1 MKKVIY
7 ITRSF
12 PVHSQTF
19 IVNQVIAAINEGFEV
34 GVLTYHL
41 NNFDESSQ
49 ISDLKKN
56 NIEAITHPV
65 DFKIP
70 KNRFL
75 RYIKGLFLFFKY
87 FKYNRISAYNTI
99 SEHWFFQPFLVDYFI
114 NYQDVDVFHIHFANS
129 GLDIA
134 AMKKIGVIKG
144 DLILSV
150 HGFSVHSKNETE
162 KQKLIA
168 TNMNLFQQSKYI
180 TVNSPYLFDKMINLQ
195 CDQSKLRIVPM
206 GVDTDFF
213 TDESIKTI
221 KNKALG
227 LISVGRLIPLK
238 GHKYGIEALKKL
250 INEGI
255 SVHYTIIGIGREEDT
270 LKTLVKE
277 LKLDDHVSFMGL
289 KSQTEL
295 REQYSKNHVFLM
307 TSITDDQNRAEAQG
321 IVTLEAQ
328 SMGLPVVAFD
338 SGGVS
343 ITLTTETGILV
354 EEKSVDQFAEA
365 ISKLYLDKNL
375 YSKMSSAA
383 RAFVRAKFS
392 LQKLSKKVVELYD

>member
-19 IVNQVIAAINEGFEV
+19 IVNQIIAAINEGFEV

-56 NIEAITHPV
+56 NIEAITHPI
-65 DFKIP
+65 DFNIP

-87 FKYNRISAYNTI
+87 FKYNRFSAYKTI
-99 SEHWFFQPFLVDYFI
+99 SEHWFFQPYLVEYFI
-114 NYQDVDVFHIHFANS
+114 QYQDVDVFHIHFANS

-150 HGFSVHSKNETE
+150 HGFSIHSKNETE
-162 KQKLIA
+162 KQRLIA
-168 TNMNLFQQSKYI
+168 TNQNLFELSKYI

-195 CDQSKLRIVPM
+195 CEPNKLRIVPM
-206 GVDTDFF
+206 GVDTEFF
-213 TDESIKTI
+213 ADTSL
-221 KNKALG
+221 KAVENRPLG

-238 GHKYGIEALKKL
+238 GHKYGIEALKQL
-250 INEGI
+250 IDSAIE
-255 SVHYTIIGIGREEDT
+255 VHYTIIGIGREEDA
-270 LKTLVKE
+270 LRALVKE
-277 LKLDDHVSFMGL
+277 LKLEDHVTFMGL
-289 KSQTEL
+289 KSQSEL
-295 REQYSKNHVFLM
+295 REQYRINQVFLM

-343 ITLTTETGILV
+343 STLTSETGFLV
-354 EEKSVDQFAEA
+354 KEKSVEDFAKA
-365 ISKLYLDKNL
+365 ISKLYQDKKL
-375 YSKMSSAA
+375 YSEMSNNAKT
-383 RAFVRAKFS
+383 FVRDQFS
-392 LQKLSKKVVELYD
+392 LQKLSRKVGELYE